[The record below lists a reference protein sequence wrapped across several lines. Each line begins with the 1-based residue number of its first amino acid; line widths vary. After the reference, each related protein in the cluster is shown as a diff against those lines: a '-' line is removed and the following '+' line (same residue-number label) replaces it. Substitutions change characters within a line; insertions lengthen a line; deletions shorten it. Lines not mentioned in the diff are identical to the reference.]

1 MKKIVSLLLCVLMI
15 VGLFAGCNNDKPT
28 PTNPPATQGGDKPT
42 GTTAPA
48 TTADDGRSAPGE
60 LPIVTDGSK
69 PVITIGLKQS
79 ALTEDFETNAY
90 TLWLEE
96 QTGIDLQ
103 FKIYA
108 EKAADAVTQL
118 NLDIAGGEK
127 LPDILWY
134 IGLSKTEM
142 DAYGNDGV
150 FIDQTPYFDQY
161 GYYLNQAFDF
171 MREQGL
177 ESDIDRIWMYGKD
190 PASGNIYGFP
200 DYANGTIDNCV
211 CGYINQAWLDAV
223 GKEMPT
229 TVEELYDV
237 LVAFRDEDPNGK
249 GEKDEIP
256 LVYRDGAYRG
266 NITEWLINAF
276 IFCSDKYFFNATD
289 GQLWV
294 PYTTDEY
301 RQALIYMNKLYQE
314 GLFSPLSWTM
324 TADAEMKALTSV
336 ADGHAKVGVVGGHP
350 TLTMD
355 TAFES
360 VKQYVAWP
368 ILEDATGKGGYAS
381 IRASAFNYY
390 GIITADCD
398 DPELAFRL
406 LDFMNC
412 QDSVCWQRYGRK
424 GIDWEPA
431 PEGTVN
437 AYGVPAAVNVLD
449 STVYTTQNNHTWHTC
464 AAVVRP
470 TIMWSTVAAPF
481 DPDNITSYRANKINR
496 PIYENT
502 IAAGQPEEV
511 VYTLV
516 YNEAE
521 NEVVTEVQSQVED
534 YMEEARA
541 LFISGAMDPNK
552 DSDWNDYLAA
562 MENQG
567 LSQWME
573 VAQAAYDR
581 MNGK

>member
-15 VGLFAGCNNDKPT
+15 VGLFAGCNT
-28 PTNPPATQGGDKPT
+28 EQPAGTTAGNQPAGTT

-69 PVITIGLKQS
+69 PVITIGIRQN

-103 FKIYA
+103 FKLYA
-108 EKAADAVTQL
+108 EKDSDAVTQL
-118 NLDIAGGEK
+118 NLDISGGVE
-127 LPDILWY
+127 LPDILWH

-142 DAYGNDGV
+142 DEYGNDGV

-171 MREQGL
+171 MRAQGV
-177 ESDIDRIWMYGKD
+177 EDDIERIWMYGKD

-200 DYANGTIDNCV
+200 DYTNGSTDGCV
-211 CGYINQAWLDAV
+211 CGYINQDWLKAV

-237 LVAFRDEDPNGK
+237 LVAFRDEDPNGN

-256 LVYRDGAYRG
+256 LVYRDGGYRA

-276 IFCSDKYFFNATD
+276 IFCSDQYFFNATD

-314 GLFSPLSWTM
+314 GLFSPMSWTM
-324 TADAEMKALTSV
+324 TSDAELKALTSV
-336 ADGHAKVGVVGGHP
+336 ADGFTKAGVVGGHP
-350 TLTMD
+350 TLTLD

-368 ILEDATGKGGYAS
+368 VLKDATGKGGYAS
-381 IRASAFNYY
+381 IRSNSFNYR

-406 LDFMNC
+406 LDFMTS
-412 QDSVCWQRYGRK
+412 QDSALWQRFGRK
-424 GIDWEPA
+424 GIDWEYA
-431 PEGTVN
+431 AEGAITTMGN
-437 AYGVPAAVNVLD
+437 PAAVNVLD
-449 STVYTTQNNHTWHTC
+449 LSVYTSQNNINWHV
-464 AAVVRP
+464 AACTVRP
-470 TIMWSTVAAPF
+470 SNMIGNAT
-481 DPDNITSYRANKINR
+481 DPYNPEDLGSYRRFKIYL
-496 PIYENT
+496 PIYQNT

-511 VYTLV
+511 VYTLL

-521 NEVVTEVQSQVED
+521 NEVLTEVQSQVKD
-534 YMEEARA
+534 YMKEARA

-552 DSDWNDYLAA
+552 DADWNAYLAA

-567 LSQWME
+567 LSQWLE

-581 MNGK
+581 MGGK